1 MLIYFASL
9 DICLAI
15 THDFSG
21 VSTNRTEGR
30 MSHTVP
36 GEHSKARILTM
47 SSVMVKFRYPAW

>member
-21 VSTNRTEGR
+21 VSSNRMEGR
-30 MSHTVP
+30 KSYIVS
-36 GEHSKARILTM
+36 GEHSRAHILTM